1 MRHLLIYCILL
12 LGPLSVL
19 HAQVEIHLWD
29 QMRPDARAVLA
40 ERIAAFEKQHP
51 NIRVRELFK
60 ETEELRSSFQAAA
73 AFTGGGPELVYG
85 PSDYVGAF
93 ESMRIIRPLDDMFSA
108 EELARFDPKALTRY
122 EGELYQLGDE
132 IGNHLALGWNRA
144 LFAEAGLT
152 RPPETLSELVDFARR
167 MTRDTDGDGVTD
179 QYGLVWNYTEPFFFM
194 PFYTSFG
201 GWVLDEEDRPTL
213 DNPAAVHAFEFVRDL
228 RDRWRVIP
236 RESDYEIAESMFLEG
251 RAAMIINGPWSW
263 GRYVQELKQ
272 DFALSVLPRNET
284 TDLPCAP
291 LVTTKGY
298 FVNASVEGEKL
309 EAVRTFLRFMLSV
322 ETQVIFSRALKTIPS
337 LRAAQEHPAVSED
350 PFIRVSTTMVR
361 IGKASPLIPE
371 MRAVWDAMRPP
382 YQNVLGGNISA
393 PAAAKEMQRLAVQK
407 IREMNEGAQARPS
420 PVWQMLF
427 NAGVVLMA
435 MLALFLLIRNG
446 LLPLLRNSG
455 SSATTDARFG
465 LLMILPAAVLMFGVV
480 VYPFFYNL
488 VISLSNMSMRTV
500 NDWSIIG
507 FDQYG
512 RVFGID
518 RFVASLQD
526 GSGGLATATG
536 AMLDAEFYGVFVK
549 TLIWTFVNVFFHVV
563 IGVFLAVM
571 LNRHLPGKS
580 LFRVLLILPW
590 AVPQYITALT
600 WRGMFNTDSGAINAV
615 LGAVFGAA
623 PLPWL
628 TDETL
633 AFAAAIITNLWLG
646 FPFMMVIALGG
657 LQSIPRELYEAAE
670 IDGASPWKQFWNVT
684 VPLLKPVMIPAITL
698 GIVWTFNN
706 INIVWLVS
714 NGGQP
719 ADSTHILVSYVYRAA
734 FNLYRY
740 GYAAAFSFIIFL
752 LLALWSLF
760 FMRKTAAT
768 ETVY

>member
-1 MRHLLIYCILL
+1 F
-12 LGPLSVL
+12 
-19 HAQVEIHLWD
+19 AT
-29 QMRPDARAVLA
+29 ALA
-40 ERIAAFEKQHP
+40 I
-51 NIRVRELFK
+51 
-60 ETEELRSSFQAAA
+60 ETR
-73 AFTGGGPELVYG
+73 
-85 PSDYVGAF
+85 
-93 ESMRIIRPLDDMFSA
+93 
-108 EELARFDPKALTRY
+108 
-122 EGELYQLGDE
+122 
-132 IGNHLALGWNRA
+132 
-144 LFAEAGLT
+144 
-152 RPPETLSELVDFARR
+152 
-167 MTRDTDGDGVTD
+167 DGDGVID

-194 PFYTSFG
+194 PFYTAWG
-201 GWVLDEEDRPTL
+201 GWVLDSLHRPTL
-213 DNPAAVHAFEFVRDL
+213 DNRAAVEAFTFVKDL
-228 RDRWRVIP
+228 RDRWRIIP
-236 RESDYEIAESMFLEG
+236 RESDYEVAESMFLDG

-263 GRYVQELKQ
+263 GRYVDMLGE
-272 DFALSVLPRNET
+272 DFALSLLPVNEVT
-284 TDLPCAP
+284 GLRAAP
-291 LVTTKGY
+291 IVTTKGY
-298 FVNASVEGEKL
+298 FINRSVSAEKL
-309 EAVRTFLRFMLSV
+309 EAVKTFLHFMLSE

-350 PFIRVSTTMVR
+350 PFIRVSFAMVR

-393 PAAAKEMQRLAVQK
+393 PAAAKEMQRLAEQK
-407 IREMNEGAQARPS
+407 IREMNEDAEHTPS
-420 PVWQMLF
+420 AIPQLLF
-427 NAGVVLMA
+427 SAAVVLMA

-446 LLPLLRNSG
+446 LLPLLRNAG

-526 GSGGLATATG
+526 GSGGVASAAG

-549 TLIWTFVNVFFHVV
+549 TLIWTFVNVFFHVI

-615 LGAVFGAA
+615 LAAVFGTA